1 MLLSKFTNMNYTPA
15 DLQVSIAFLDDRMA
29 AFCERIYDLVER
41 IDGRLRVIEAV
52 VSAPPASN
60 TRSRSDLG

>member
-1 MLLSKFTNMNYTPA
+1 MNYTPA

-41 IDGRLRVIEAV
+41 IDGQQW
-52 VSAPPASN
+52 
-60 TRSRSDLG
+60 G